1 MTGPDDGAPAGGG
14 HLRAAHADRDRVVAT
29 LKAAFVQ
36 GRLDKDEL
44 DARVGQALASRTY
57 AELAA
62 LTSDIPAGTADVA
75 AAGPVAAVPP
85 GNPARTLARGAKRGA
100 ILLLLTV
107 ALFEGAILMQAG
119 GLLFAA
125 VFTLVA
131 ASGFFGYGVADAWH
145 ERRELRRRASTGQG
159 GQNGQGDDHGHPG
172 LEGGRPG
179 GNSRSGSDMRDDWN
193 GAEVRARGA
202 GQDRRHSSG
211 GLIPMPRSIGPAP
224 SPA

>member
-44 DARVGQALASRTY
+44 DARIGQALASRTY

-75 AAGPVAAVPP
+75 AAGPATGPYP
-85 GNPARTLARGAKRGA
+85 GRTLARGAKRGA
-100 ILLLLTV
+100 IFLLLTV
-107 ALFEGAILMQAG
+107 ALFEGAMLLQAG

-131 ASGFFGYGVADAWH
+131 ASGFFGYGLADAWH
-145 ERRELRRRASTGQG
+145 EQRELRRRASAGQRGQG
-159 GQNGQGDDHGHPG
+159 GQGDDYGHRG
-172 LEGGRPG
+172 LEDGRPRG
-179 GNSRSGSDMRDDWN
+179 ISQGRPDMRDDWN
-193 GAEVRARGA
+193 GAELRARRA
-202 GQDRRHSSG
+202 GRGPSSG
-211 GLIPMPRSIGPAP
+211 WVVPMPRRIGPAP

>member
-1 MTGPDDGAPAGGG
+1 MTGPEEGAATAGRG

-36 GRLDKDEL
+36 GRLDQDEL

-57 AELAA
+57 AELAV
-62 LTSDIPAGTADVA
+62 LTSDIPAGVT
-75 AAGPVAAVPP
+75 AAGPAAAVPP
-85 GNPARTLARGAKRGA
+85 PNPARTLARGAKRGA
-100 ILLLLTV
+100 IFLLLTV

-145 ERRELRRRASTGQG
+145 EQRELRRRASTGQG
-159 GQNGQGDDHGHPG
+159 GQNGRGDDHGHRG

-179 GNSRSGSDMRDDWN
+179 GNSRGRSDMPADWN
-193 GAEVRARGA
+193 GAELRAREA

-211 GLIPMPRSIGPAP
+211 WLIPMPRSIGPAP